1 MAIIAISC
9 VVTGLALYR
18 VIRPT
23 LYRFGI
29 I

>member
-9 VVTGLALYR
+9 VVTGIALYSA
-18 VIRPT
+18 IRPS
-23 LYRFGI
+23 LYRLGI